1 MRIVFSILYYV
12 ALLIFSSIYF
22 LFMFVVFLLTFAFD
36 RKRVIIN
43 SLSIVYAYSLF
54 KPVPFW
60 KGEVKGLENFDKT
73 RTCVVVANHQSMFDI
88 PVLYALPGIF
98 KWVSKKEVFK
108 MPFFGWALWMNGV
121 YAQTYQ
127 KDMPARV
134 CYQVAKLPLGVKV
147 EIETIA
153 VK

>member
-1 MRIVFSILYYV
+1 MND
-12 ALLIFSSIYF
+12 
-22 LFMFVVFLLTFAFD
+22 FA
-36 RKRVIIN
+36 
-43 SLSIVYAYSLF
+43 A
-54 KPVPFW
+54 
-60 KGEVKGLENFDKT
+60 
-73 RTCVVVANHQSMFDI
+73 
-88 PVLYALPGIF
+88 
-98 KWVSKKEVFK
+98 
-108 MPFFGWALWMNGV
+108 MNAV